1 MSHILHIDASARSE
15 RSITRELTR
24 AFLDEYLS
32 RQPES
37 DITRRDVGIEPPP
50 AINEAWIGAAFAGD
64 SRTEDQR
71 ALLALSDRLI
81 DEVVAADLILI
92 GAPMY
97 NYGMPAALKAW
108 FDQVI
113 RVDRTF
119 TFDLARGDSPL
130 EPVLTG
136 KQVVVMASWGEF
148 GFGPGEV
155 NAEHGHLLP
164 HIRSCSR
171 YLGAASFDHLAVE
184 YQEFGDARHEAS
196 KCAAFEAL
204 PALVARLQSAV
215 DVTCANVA

>member
-24 AFLDEYLS
+24 AFLERWLYC
-32 RQPES
+32 QPES
-37 DITRRDVGIEPPP
+37 DVTHRDIGIEPPP
-50 AINEAWIGAAFAGD
+50 AITEAWIGAAFAGD
-64 SRTEDQR
+64 SRTESQR
-71 ALLALSDRLI
+71 ALLSLSDRLI
-81 DEVVAADLILI
+81 DEVAAADLILI

-113 RVDRTF
+113 RVDKTF
-119 TFDLARGDSPL
+119 TFDLARGDRPL

-136 KQVVVMASWGEF
+136 KQVVVMASSGEF

-155 NAEHGHLLP
+155 NADHGHLLP

-184 YQEFGDARHEAS
+184 YQEFRDARHEAS
-196 KCAAFEAL
+196 KCAAFAAI
-204 PALVARLQSAV
+204 PALVERLQAATVISRQA
-215 DVTCANVA
+215 A

>member
-1 MSHILHIDASARSE
+1 MSHILHIDASARGG

-24 AFLDEYLS
+24 AFLARWQA

-37 DITRRDVGIEPPP
+37 VVTRRDVGTAPPP
-50 AINEAWIGAAFAGD
+50 AISEAWIGAAFAGEG
-64 SRTEDQR
+64 RTEAQR
-71 ALLALSDRLI
+71 ELLALSDRLI
-81 DEVVAADLILI
+81 DEVAAADLILI

-119 TFDLARGDSPL
+119 TFDLARGDHPL
-130 EPVLTG
+130 EPVLTD

-155 NAEHGHLLP
+155 NADHGHLIP

-171 YLGAASFDHLAVE
+171 YLGAATIEHLAVE
-184 YQEFGDARHEAS
+184 YQEFGDERHEAS
-196 KCAAFEAL
+196 KRAAFEAI
-204 PALVARLQSAV
+204 PALVERLQAV
-215 DVTCANVA
+215 SPNNREAA

>member
-1 MSHILHIDASARSE
+1 MSQILHIDASARRG

-24 AFLDEYLS
+24 AFLAEWQH

-37 DITRRDVGIEPPP
+37 VVTRRDVGTEPPP
-50 AINEAWIGAAFAGD
+50 AISEGWIGAAFAGE
-64 SRTEDQR
+64 SRTEAQR
-71 ALLALSDRLI
+71 ELLALSDRLI
-81 DEVVAADLILI
+81 DEVTAADLIVI

-119 TFDLARGDSPL
+119 TFDLARGDHPL

-155 NAEHGHLLP
+155 NAEHGHLIP

-171 YLGAASFDHLAVE
+171 YLGAAAVEHLAVE
-184 YQEFGDARHEAS
+184 YQEFGDERHEAS
-196 KCAAFEAL
+196 KRAAFEAI
-204 PALVARLQSAV
+204 PSLVARLQAV
-215 DVTCANVA
+215 SPNRREVA